1 MTSYGNTEAGFGR
14 REACWWIYRF
24 VPLRNGEGDIVSPH
38 SVVAPESA
46 LGSVPT
52 VALSSAQVK
61 GIVGARKWLLNWI
74 NQRGEQKSETSARL
88 FDRSCLVATQD
99 PSR

>member
-52 VALSSAQVK
+52 VALSSAQVT
-61 GIVGARKWLLNWI
+61 VVVA
-74 NQRGEQKSETSARL
+74 GELPNDE
-88 FDRSCLVATQD
+88 RS
-99 PSR
+99 SRHCCSNSSGVR